1 MSANGKSHLRYIQ
14 AEEALAHLLE
24 TGGYRPGDQLPP
36 EPTLA
41 RQLGVSRAT
50 LREALR
56 SFDQQGSISR
66 RQGVGT
72 FVNPRRL
79 YVESGLEVL
88 ISMEDLLAGRG
99 VAMTTANTWIRQ
111 EAALPKAAKRLKL
124 PEGAPLTVISRT
136 YLADGQPVAYLME
149 AAPAT
154 LVDSDEL
161 AQAGVSLL
169 AYQLS
174 QAVHAPAVMAQA
186 HLSPVLG
193 TPEICAAL
201 SVLPTDPIMFLEQTV
216 FNTENCPICYARTYY
231 VPDFFDFHVIRRSE

>member
-14 AEEALAHLLE
+14 AEEALGHLLE

-56 SFDQQGSISR
+56 SFEQQGCISR

-72 FVNPRRL
+72 FVNPRQL
-79 YVESGLEVL
+79 YVDSGLEVL
-88 ISMEDLLAGRG
+88 ISLEDLLAGRD
-99 VAMTTANTWIRQ
+99 VTVTTTNTWIRQ
-111 EAALPKAAKRLKL
+111 ETALPKAAKRLKL

-136 YLADGQPVAYLME
+136 YLANGQPVAYLME
-149 AAPAT
+149 AAPAV
-154 LVDSDEL
+154 LVGVEALS
-161 AQAGVSLL
+161 QAGVSLL

-174 QAVHAPAVMAQA
+174 QLPHTPAIMAQA

-201 SVLPTDPIMFLEQTV
+201 SVLPTDPILFLEQTV
-216 FNTENCPICYARTYY
+216 FSTESSPICYARTYY
-231 VPDFFDFHVIRRSE
+231 VPDFFDFHVIRRI

>member
-14 AEEALAHLLE
+14 AETALSHLLE

-56 SFDQQGSISR
+56 SFEQQGSISR

-88 ISMEDLLAGRG
+88 ISMEDLLAGRE
-99 VAMTTANTWIRQ
+99 VTVTTANTWIRQ
-111 EAALPKAAKRLKL
+111 ETALPKSARRLGL
-124 PEGAPLTVISRT
+124 PDGAPLTVITRT

-149 AAPAT
+149 AAPAV
-154 LVDSDEL
+154 LVDVAAL
-161 AQAGVSLL
+161 TQAGVSLL
-169 AYQLS
+169 AYQLA
-174 QAVHAPAVMAQA
+174 QIDQPPATLAQA
-186 HLSPVLG
+186 HLTPVLG
-193 TPEICAAL
+193 TSEICAAL
-201 SVLPTDPIMFLEQTV
+201 DILPTDPIMFLEQTV
-216 FNTENCPICYARTYY
+216 FNAETRPICYARTYY
-231 VPDFFDFHVIRRSE
+231 VPDFFDFHLIRRSE

>member
-1 MSANGKSHLRYIQ
+1 MSAIGKSHLRYIQ
-14 AEEALAHLLE
+14 AEEALDHLLE

-36 EPTLA
+36 EPELA
-41 RQLGVSRAT
+41 RQLGGSRAT

-56 SFDQQGSISR
+56 SYEQQGTISR

-88 ISMEDLLAGRG
+88 ISMEELLAGRE
-99 VAMTTANTWIRQ
+99 VAVSTAHTRIRQ
-111 EAALPKAAKRLKL
+111 ETALPKAAKRLNL
-124 PEGAPLTVISRT
+124 PDGAPLTVINRT

-149 AAPAT
+149 AAPAALIAPEA
-154 LVDSDEL
+154 LV
-161 AQAGVSLL
+161 QADVSLL
-169 AYQLS
+169 AFLLS
-174 QAVHAPAVMAQA
+174 PATDPPISLARA

-201 SVLPTDPIMFLEQTV
+201 GILPTDPILFLEQTV
-216 FNTENCPICYARTYY
+216 FNSENRPICYTRTYY
-231 VPDFFDFHVIRRSE
+231 APDFFDFHVIRRRE